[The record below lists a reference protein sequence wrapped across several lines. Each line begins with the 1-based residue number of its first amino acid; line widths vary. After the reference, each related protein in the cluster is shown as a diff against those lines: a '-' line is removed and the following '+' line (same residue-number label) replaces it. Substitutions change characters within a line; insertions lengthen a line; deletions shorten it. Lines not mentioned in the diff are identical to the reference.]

1 VSAEGLELHEIVKH
15 FRGGEVVRA
24 VDGVSLRVEPGELVA
39 LYGPSGSGK
48 TTLLSIAGAF
58 MEADAGTVRF
68 AGREVTGRTAKE
80 RALYQRRD
88 VGLVQQRFH
97 LNAGSSVIDNAAVKL
112 LADRVSLEEARRRAI
127 PWLERVGLGER
138 LSYTPDRLSGGEGQ
152 RVALARALVNEPRLV
167 LADEPTAHLD
177 RRRSRE
183 MLALLAQIAHE
194 RSVAVM
200 VVTHDPEAAAFAD
213 RTHTLT
219 DGKLSAGVS
228 GDLAAPP
235 MSAALEAQP

>member
-1 VSAEGLELHEIVKH
+1 VSAAGLELHEIVKH
-15 FRGGEVVRA
+15 FRAGEVVRA
-24 VDGVSLRVEPGELVA
+24 VDGASLRVEPGELVA

-58 MEADAGTVRF
+58 MAPDAGTVRF
-68 AGREVTGRTAKE
+68 AGREVTGLTAKE
-80 RALYQRRD
+80 RALYQRRV

-97 LNAGSSVIDNAAVKL
+97 LNAGSTAIDNAAVKL

-177 RRRSRE
+177 RRRSRD

-200 VVTHDPEAAAFAD
+200 VVTHDPEAAAVAD

-219 DGKLSAGVS
+219 DGKLSSGVP
-228 GDLAAPP
+228 GDLVAPRA
-235 MSAALEAQP
+235 SAALETRP